1 MEFFGNCPNL
11 EILGNTQA
19 PRLSIIS
26 MRFKHG
32 EKDLHYGF
40 VVSLL
45 NDLFGIQVR
54 GGCSC
59 AGPYGHSLL
68 GMNMAYSRA
77 IEAEIERGAVVL
89 RPGWVRLNFNYF
101 IDEAEFSYLL
111 QAIAIVAEH
120 GWRML
125 PWYHFEEGAGVWRYE
140 GGSGQL
146 VSSLS
151 GFNFL
156 EMVGEAKNDA
166 GLSVPLEG
174 VLDDARRKILSHKP
188 AKSASS
194 LVLSESAE
202 RLRWF
207 AVPRAAA

>member
-1 MEFFGNCPNL
+1 
-11 EILGNTQA
+11 
-19 PRLSIIS
+19 
-26 MRFKHG
+26 
-32 EKDLHYGF
+32 
-40 VVSLL
+40 
-45 NDLFGIQVR
+45 
-54 GGCSC
+54 
-59 AGPYGHSLL
+59 
-68 GMNMAYSRA
+68 
-77 IEAEIERGAVVL
+77 
-89 RPGWVRLNFNYF
+89 
-101 IDEAEFSYLL
+101 
-111 QAIAIVAEH
+111 
-120 GWRML
+120 ML